1 MKTSLLLLAQV
12 GFIALTLICYA
23 IVLYELKSA
32 LTLTSFASDKQ
43 KKIWRSVFVSILFW
57 LIVISVLALT
67 GFIQDFSA
75 MPPRLI
81 IVLII
86 PLPVTIW
93 IAFSKAGKEI
103 LNVIPPQNII
113 RLQVFRVF
121 VEILLWLCFIQNM
134 LPVQMTFEGRNF
146 DILAGLTAPFI
157 AYLCF
162 TKQTLNKS
170 IAIVWNM
177 VSLGLLINIVTIAI
191 VSAPVPF
198 RVFMNEPA
206 NTLVTH
212 FPFVW
217 LPGFLVPLAYGLH
230 ILSLRQLLSAKT
242 SLRTAS

>member
-12 GFIALTLICYA
+12 GFAALTLICYS

-32 LTLTSFASDKQ
+32 LALTSFTTDKQ
-43 KKIWRSVFVSILFW
+43 GKIWRSVFVSFVCW
-57 LIVISVLALT
+57 MVVSSALALT
-67 GFIQDFSA
+67 GFIQDFST
-75 MPPRLI
+75 MPPRFF

-86 PLPVTIW
+86 PLPVIIW
-93 IAFSKAGKEI
+93 ATFSRTGKEI

-113 RLQVFRVF
+113 RLQVFRVV

-162 TKQTLNKS
+162 TKQMLNKS
-170 IAIVWNM
+170 IAIAWNI
-177 VSLGLLINIVTIAI
+177 VCLGLLINIVTIAI
-191 VSAPVPF
+191 LSAPVPF

-217 LPGFLVPLAYGLH
+217 LPAFLVPLAYGLH
-230 ILSLRQLLSAKT
+230 FLSLRQLLLVKHH
-242 SLRTAS
+242 